1 MGSTIM
7 LNIRLN
13 MPKQNNNAATVISRI
28 FFCDSMTI
36 MVRILTIVPK
46 MEHIS
51 ALINAIL
58 DQVTLIMIKEPFLA
72 ESMIMEQNKLKVFQ
86 TLILTMKSVIIT

>member
-7 LNIRLN
+7 LNIRLKI
-13 MPKQNNNAATVISRI
+13 PKQNNNAATVISRI

-46 MEHIS
+46 MEQIS
-51 ALINAIL
+51 ALTNAIL
-58 DQVTLIMIKEPFLA
+58 EQVSLTMIIVPFLA
-72 ESMIMEQNKLKVFQ
+72 ES
-86 TLILTMKSVIIT
+86 IIVE

>member
-7 LNIRLN
+7 LNIRLKI
-13 MPKQNNNAATVISRI
+13 PKQNNNAATVISRI

-36 MVRILTIVPK
+36 MVRMLTIVPR
-46 MEHIS
+46 MEQIS
-51 ALINAIL
+51 ALTNAIL
-58 DQVTLIMIKEPFLA
+58 DQVSFIMIIEPFLA
-72 ESMIMEQNKLKVFQ
+72 ESMIMEQNKSKVFQ

>member
-36 MVRILTIVPK
+36 MVRMLTIVPR
-46 MEHIS
+46 MEQIS
-51 ALINAIL
+51 ALTNAIL
-58 DQVTLIMIKEPFLA
+58 DQVSFIMIIEPFLA
-72 ESMIMEQNKLKVFQ
+72 ESMIMEQNKSKVFQ

>member
-7 LNIRLN
+7 LNIRLKI
-13 MPKQNNNAATVISRI
+13 PKQNNNAATVISRI
-28 FFCDSMTI
+28 FFCDSITI

-46 MEHIS
+46 MEQIS

-58 DQVTLIMIKEPFLA
+58 DQVSFIMIIEPFLA
-72 ESMIMEQNKLKVFQ
+72 ESMIMEQNKSKVFQ

>member
-7 LNIRLN
+7 LNIRLKI
-13 MPKQNNNAATVISRI
+13 PKQNNNAATVISRI

-46 MEHIS
+46 MEQIS
-51 ALINAIL
+51 GLINAIL
-58 DQVTLIMIKEPFLA
+58 DQVSLIMIIVPFLA
-72 ESMIMEQNKLKVFQ
+72 ESIIVEQINNISRCPPF
-86 TLILTMKSVIIT
+86 LIIFLGS

>member
-58 DQVTLIMIKEPFLA
+58 DQVSFIMIIEPFLA

>member
-1 MGSTIM
+1 M

-28 FFCDSMTI
+28 FFCDRMTI

>member
-7 LNIRLN
+7 LNIRLKI
-13 MPKQNNNAATVISRI
+13 PKQNNNAATLISLI

-46 MEHIS
+46 MEQIS
-51 ALINAIL
+51 APTNAIL
-58 DQVTLIMIKEPFLA
+58 DQVSLIMIIEPFLA
-72 ESMIMEQNKLKVFQ
+72 ESIIMEQIKL
-86 TLILTMKSVIIT
+86 TLFLVIPPFLIISFF

>member
-36 MVRILTIVPK
+36 MVSILTIVPR
-46 MEHIS
+46 MEQIS
-51 ALINAIL
+51 ALTNATL
-58 DQVTLIMIKEPFLA
+58 DQVFLMMIVESNVA
-72 ESMIMEQNKLKVFQ
+72 ESMIMK
-86 TLILTMKSVIIT
+86 

>member
-36 MVRILTIVPK
+36 MVRMLTIVPR
-46 MEHIS
+46 MEQIS
-51 ALINAIL
+51 ALTNAIL
-58 DQVTLIMIKEPFLA
+58 DQVSLIMIIELFLA
-72 ESMIMEQNKLKVFQ
+72 ESIIMEQIKLTIFLVIPPF
-86 TLILTMKSVIIT
+86 LIISFF

>member
-58 DQVTLIMIKEPFLA
+58 DQVSFIMIIEPFLA
-72 ESMIMEQNKLKVFQ
+72 ESMIMEQNKSKVFQ

>member
-28 FFCDSMTI
+28 FFCDRMTI

-58 DQVTLIMIKEPFLA
+58 DQVSLIMIIEPFLA
-72 ESMIMEQNKLKVFQ
+72 ESMIMEQNKSKVFQ